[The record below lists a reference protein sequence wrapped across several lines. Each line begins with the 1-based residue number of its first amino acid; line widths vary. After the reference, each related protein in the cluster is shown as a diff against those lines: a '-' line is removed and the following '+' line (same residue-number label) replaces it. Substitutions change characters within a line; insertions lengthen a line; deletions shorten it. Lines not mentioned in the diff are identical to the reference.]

1 MSFMLI
7 AIDGPAGA
15 GKGTLAHHLAQ
26 IYHLDCLDTGLLYRA
41 VAFKIKKHD
50 KKSVD
55 KEEALKAASFLQADD
70 LINSSLRDEEI
81 GKLASEIAVFP
92 EVRTRLLSFQQDFAK
107 HPSPGMQGVVLD
119 GRDIGLVVLPEAP
132 CKIYVTASPE
142 VRATRRLKELH
153 QNGINSIY
161 EVILEDI
168 KARDARDWNR
178 TVSPLRPAKDA
189 FILDTSELEID
200 NVIEKACLF
209 VDSIYPES
217 WKAVGSLSE

>member
-1 MSFMLI
+1 MLI

-15 GKGTLAHHLAQ
+15 GKGTLAHYLAQ
-26 IYHLDCLDTGLLYRA
+26 IYYLDCLDTGLLYRA
-41 VAFKIKKHD
+41 IAFKMKKKG

-55 KEEALKAASFLQADD
+55 KEEAIEEASRLQADD
-70 LINSSLRDEEI
+70 LRNPSLRDEEI
-81 GKLASEIAVFP
+81 GKLASEVAIFP
-92 EVRTRLLSFQQDFAK
+92 EVRALLLGFQQNFAK

-142 VRATRRLKELH
+142 VRAMRRLKELH
-153 QNGINSIY
+153 QKGINSIY

-168 KARDARDWNR
+168 KVRDARDWNR
-178 TVSPLRPAKDA
+178 DVSPLRPAKGA

-200 NVIEKACLF
+200 NVVEKACLF

-217 WKAVGSLSE
+217 RKGVSSLSE